1 MNIKTNGLRTPHY
14 KTYPVML
21 TFDDGEKLEV
31 EVTVENKAYW
41 GGQLER
47 QIMRSFNDK
56 ATNKVVRVKVFRNS
70 RDGGIMV
77 DSKHGKVVEVY

>member
-1 MNIKTNGLRTPHY
+1 MNIKTNELRTPHY

-31 EVTVENKAYW
+31 EVTVKNKAYW
-41 GGQLER
+41 GGQLENE
-47 QIMRSFNDK
+47 IMRSFNNRT
-56 ATNKVVRVKVFRNS
+56 TNKVVRVKVFRNS
-70 RDGGIMV
+70 MDGGIIV

>member
-41 GGQLER
+41 GG
-47 QIMRSFNDK
+47 
-56 ATNKVVRVKVFRNS
+56 AT
-70 RDGGIMV
+70 
-77 DSKHGKVVEVY
+77 

>member
-1 MNIKTNGLRTPHY
+1 MNIKMNELRTPHY

-41 GGQLER
+41 WGQLENE
-47 QIMRSFNDK
+47 IMRSFNNK
-56 ATNKVVRVKVFRNS
+56 TTSKVVRVKVFRNY

>member
-1 MNIKTNGLRTPHY
+1 MNIKTNELRTPHY

-21 TFDDGEKLEV
+21 TLDDGEKLEV

-56 ATNKVVRVKVFRNS
+56 ATSKVVRVKVFRNS
-70 RDGGIMV
+70 MDGGIMV